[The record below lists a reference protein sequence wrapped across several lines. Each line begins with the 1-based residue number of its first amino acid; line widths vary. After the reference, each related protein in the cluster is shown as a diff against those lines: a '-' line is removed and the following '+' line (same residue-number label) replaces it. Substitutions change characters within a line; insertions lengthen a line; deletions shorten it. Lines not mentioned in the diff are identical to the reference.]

1 MENIAIYW
9 GAFNPPTIWHKL
21 VIEKLLTQNKVS
33 KIIFSPDWTRK
44 DKDYKISDENRIKML
59 QIFFAELKQRWL
71 NVDFEDY
78 FLKKSWNTTTME
90 VENYFTNKLWFFPYH
105 IFGIDTISTMPNR
118 VWNDEKYIENKL
130 KKIFIN
136 RKWFLLPEN
145 IDMQNYQIFDL
156 NILEISST
164 TVREMIKNKMRIDH
178 ILTPK
183 VRNYIEENWLYI

>member
-9 GAFNPPTIWHKL
+9 GAFNPPTIWHFQ
-21 VIEKLLTQNKVS
+21 VIKWVLEKGIVE

-44 DKDYKISDENRIKML
+44 DKDYKIQNIDREKIL
-59 QIFFAELKQRWL
+59 ELFFSELKQRWL

-78 FLKKSWNTTTME
+78 FLKNPWNTTTIE
-90 VENYFTNKLWFFPYH
+90 VENYFKDKLWFSPYH
-105 IFGIDTISTMPNR
+105 IFWIDTISSMPNR

-136 RKWFLLPEN
+136 RKGFAIPKEL
-145 IDMQNYQIFDL
+145 DMENYQIFDL

-164 TVREMIKNKMRIDH
+164 TVREMIKNKMRVDH

-183 VRNYIEENWLYI
+183 VRDYIEENWLYI

>member
-90 VENYFTNKLWFFPYH
+90 VENYFTNKLWFSPHH

-164 TVREMIKNKMRIDH
+164 TVREMIKNKMRVDH

>member
-21 VIEKLLTQNKVS
+21 VIEKLLNQNKVS
-33 KIIFSPDWTRK
+33 KIIFSPDWSRK
-44 DKDYKISDENRIKML
+44 DKDYKISNENRIKII
-59 QIFFAELKQRWL
+59 QIFFEELKQIWL
-71 NVDFEDY
+71 NIYFEDY

-90 VENYFTNKLWFFPYH
+90 VENYFTNKLWFSPYH
-105 IFGIDTISTMPNR
+105 IFGIDTISNMPNR
-118 VWNDEKYIENKL
+118 VWNKDKYIENNL

-136 RKWFLLPEN
+136 RKWFSLPEEIN
-145 IDMQNYQIFDL
+145 MQNYQIFDL

-164 TVREMIKNKMRIDH
+164 TVREMIKNKMRVDH

-183 VRNYIEENWLYI
+183 VKDYIEENWLYL

>member
-71 NVDFEDY
+71 NVCFEDY

>member
-21 VIEKLLTQNKVS
+21 VIEKLLTQNEVS
-33 KIIFSPDWTRK
+33 KIIFSPDWERR
-44 DKDYKISDENRIKML
+44 DKNYQINSTDRIKML

-78 FLKKSWNTTTME
+78 FLKNPWKTTTME
-90 VENYFTNKLWFFPYH
+90 VENYFTNKLWFSPHH
-105 IFGIDTISTMPNR
+105 IFWIDTISNMPNW
-118 VWNDEKYIENKL
+118 VWNTEKYIENKL
-130 KKIFIN
+130 KKIFIK
-136 RKWFLLPEN
+136 RKGFEVPINLE
-145 IDMQNYQIFDL
+145 MQNFKILDL
-156 NILEISST
+156 EILEISST
-164 TVREMIKNKMRIDH
+164 TVREMIKNKMRVDH